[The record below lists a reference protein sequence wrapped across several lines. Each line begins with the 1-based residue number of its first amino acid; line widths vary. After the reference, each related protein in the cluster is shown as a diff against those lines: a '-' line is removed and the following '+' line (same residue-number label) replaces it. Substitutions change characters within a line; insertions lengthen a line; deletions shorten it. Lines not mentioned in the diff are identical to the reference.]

1 MRDETDKRVLMKDCE
16 NKEKDTRNVVEKIQE
31 ILDHPRTSGNFQRTK
46 SRTTLVILVLKRA
59 SNCDPSKNERSLH
72 VATK

>member
-16 NKEKDTRNVVEKIQE
+16 NKEMDTGNVVGKIQE

-46 SRTTLVILVLKRA
+46 KKTFLVFFNFETCLRQ
-59 SNCDPSKNERSLH
+59 
-72 VATK
+72 